1 MSETP
6 SLPPLADADAPALT
20 TAAAPGRPNARAAKA
35 APAAALN
42 DDVAGLSFEAA
53 LAELD
58 GIVKKLEGGQ
68 AKLEE
73 AIADYERGA
82 ALRRHCE
89 AKLAEAEQ
97 KVQAIVA
104 HGASASLR
112 DMA

>member
-6 SLPPLADADAPALT
+6 SQPFAESGAPALST
-20 TAAAPGRPNARAAKA
+20 SAAPGRPAARAAKA
-35 APAAALN
+35 AA
-42 DDVAGLSFEAA
+42 DEVTSLSFEAA

-97 KVQAIVA
+97 KVQAIVS
-104 HGASASLR
+104 GSSLR

>member
-1 MSETP
+1 MPETP
-6 SLPPLADADAPALT
+6 HQ
-20 TAAAPGRPNARAAKA
+20 
-35 APAAALN
+35 
-42 DDVAGLSFEAA
+42 DVAALSFEAA

-58 GIVKKLEGGQ
+58 TIVKKLEGGQ
-68 AKLEE
+68 AKLED

-104 HGASASLR
+104 GPDGSATGLR
-112 DMA
+112 ELG

>member
-1 MSETP
+1 MPETP
-6 SLPPLADADAPALT
+6 T
-20 TAAAPGRPNARAAKA
+20 HQ
-35 APAAALN
+35 
-42 DDVAGLSFEAA
+42 DVASLSFEAA

-58 GIVKKLEGGQ
+58 AIVRKLEGGQ
-68 AKLEE
+68 ARLEE

-89 AKLAEAEQ
+89 SKLAEAEG

-104 HGASASLR
+104 GPGGGPNGATLR

>member
-1 MSETP
+1 MPETP
-6 SLPPLADADAPALT
+6 PQT
-20 TAAAPGRPNARAAKA
+20 
-35 APAAALN
+35 
-42 DDVAGLSFEAA
+42 DVASLSFEAA

-58 GIVKKLEGGQ
+58 AIVRKLEGGQ

-89 AKLAEAEQ
+89 AKLAEAEG

-104 HGASASLR
+104 GPAGGPEGATLR
-112 DMA
+112 DLT

>member
-1 MSETP
+1 MSDTSSE
-6 SLPPLADADAPALT
+6 PPE
-20 TAAAPGRPNARAAKA
+20 
-35 APAAALN
+35 
-42 DDVAGLSFEAA
+42 VASLSFEAA

-58 GIVKKLEGGQ
+58 AIVKRLEGGQ
-68 AKLEE
+68 ARLEE

-89 AKLAEAEQ
+89 ARLAEAEQ

-104 HGASASLR
+104 GPNGAAGLR

>member
-1 MSETP
+1 MPETP
-6 SLPPLADADAPALT
+6 PLT
-20 TAAAPGRPNARAAKA
+20 
-35 APAAALN
+35 
-42 DDVAGLSFEAA
+42 DVASLSFEAA

-58 GIVKKLEGGQ
+58 AIVRKLEGGQ

-89 AKLAEAEQ
+89 AKLAEAEG

-104 HGASASLR
+104 GPSGGPEGATLR
-112 DMA
+112 DLT